1 MTFSKKMS
9 DTIAAI
15 ATAHGVGS
23 ISIVRLSG
31 ERALEFALKLSH
43 KTKLTPR
50 HATFT
55 KLFNQN
61 NEIIDEAIMIYFK
74 APYSFTGED
83 IVEFQTHG
91 GFSVSEVLLEEL
103 VSLGAR
109 LALAGEFSKRACLN
123 GKMTPLKALNIQD
136 LILSKSALAAKIIAR
151 NMQGN
156 LGELLEKIRT
166 DLVKTLAFV
175 ETSIDYADDD
185 LPSDL
190 LEQISTMCEE
200 NSKILKEIY
209 TLSQSK
215 KGLIEGFKIAIVG
228 KPNVGKS
235 SLLNALL
242 SYERA
247 IVSDIAGTTRDTI
260 EENFKLGTHLLRIID
275 TAGIRESKDVIEQI
289 GVALSKKSLEDADI
303 ILAVF
308 DASRVQDKEDEKI
321 FDLLANTD
329 KKIFWILNKSDLEN
343 VFKNTQNKNFIKLSA
358 QKDITLLKEEL
369 QNYLNSFDSEGI
381 MVSSL
386 DLINACKI
394 SSEAIFRAKGLLE
407 ESSLELFAFELNL
420 AINELARFTKDF
432 QRDEIL
438 DEMFGNFCLGK

>member
-1 MTFSKKMS
+1 MS

-156 LGELLEKIRT
+156 LGKLLEKIRT

-242 SYERA
+242 SYARA

-260 EENFKLGTHLLRIID
+260 EESFKLGTHLLRIID

>member
-1 MTFSKKMS
+1 MS

-43 KTKLTPR
+43 KTKLIPR

-74 APYSFTGED
+74 TPYSFTGED

-175 ETSIDYADDD
+175 ETSVDYADDD

-260 EENFKLGTHLLRIID
+260 EESFKLGTHLLRIID
-275 TAGIRESKDVIEQI
+275 TAGIRESKDTIEQI

-308 DASRVQDKEDEKI
+308 DASRVQDKEDGKI
-321 FDLLANTD
+321 FELLANTD

>member
-1 MTFSKKMS
+1 MS

-260 EENFKLGTHLLRIID
+260 EESFKLGTHLLRIID

-289 GVALSKKSLEDADI
+289 GVALSKKSLEYADI

-308 DASRVQDKEDEKI
+308 DASRVQDKEDGKI
-321 FDLLANTD
+321 FELLANTD

>member
-1 MTFSKKMS
+1 MS

-43 KTKLTPR
+43 KTKLIPR

-74 APYSFTGED
+74 TPYSFTGED

-260 EENFKLGTHLLRIID
+260 EESFKLGTHLLRIID
-275 TAGIRESKDVIEQI
+275 TAGIRESKDAIEQI

-321 FDLLANTD
+321 FELLANTD

>member
-1 MTFSKKMS
+1 MS

-43 KTKLTPR
+43 KTKLIPR

-136 LILSKSALAAKIIAR
+136 LIFSKSALAAKIIAR

-260 EENFKLGTHLLRIID
+260 EESFKLGTHLLRIID
-275 TAGIRESKDVIEQI
+275 TAGIRESKDIIEQI

>member
-1 MTFSKKMS
+1 MS

-260 EENFKLGTHLLRIID
+260 EESFKLGTHLLRIID

-289 GVALSKKSLEDADI
+289 GVALSKKNLEDADI

>member
-1 MTFSKKMS
+1 MS

-275 TAGIRESKDVIEQI
+275 TAGIRESKDVIERI

-407 ESSLELFAFELNL
+407 ESSLEFFAFELNL

>member
-1 MTFSKKMS
+1 MS

-151 NMQGN
+151 NIQGN

-407 ESSLELFAFELNL
+407 ESSLEFFAFELNL

>member
-1 MTFSKKMS
+1 MS

-260 EENFKLGTHLLRIID
+260 EESFKLGTHLLRIID

-289 GVALSKKSLEDADI
+289 GVTLSKKSLEDADI

-308 DASRVQDKEDEKI
+308 DASRVQDKEDGKI
-321 FDLLANTD
+321 FELLANTD

>member
-1 MTFSKKMS
+1 MS

-260 EENFKLGTHLLRIID
+260 EESFKLGTHLLRIID

-308 DASRVQDKEDEKI
+308 DASRVQDKEDGKI
-321 FDLLANTD
+321 FELLANTD

-420 AINELARFTKDF
+420 AINELARFAKDF

>member
-1 MTFSKKMS
+1 MS

-74 APYSFTGED
+74 AHYSFTGED

-260 EENFKLGTHLLRIID
+260 EESFKLGTHLLRIID

-369 QNYLNSFDSEGI
+369 QNYFNSFDSEGI

>member
-1 MTFSKKMS
+1 MS

-190 LEQISTMCEE
+190 LEQISTICEE

-260 EENFKLGTHLLRIID
+260 EESFKLGTHLLRIID

>member
-1 MTFSKKMS
+1 MS

-23 ISIVRLSG
+23 ISVVRLSG

-260 EENFKLGTHLLRIID
+260 EESFKLGTHLLRIID

-369 QNYLNSFDSEGI
+369 QNYFNSFDSEGI

>member
-1 MTFSKKMS
+1 MS

-103 VSLGAR
+103 VGLGAR

-260 EENFKLGTHLLRIID
+260 EESFKLGTHLLRIID
-275 TAGIRESKDVIEQI
+275 TAGIRESKDAIEQI

-358 QKDITLLKEEL
+358 QKDIILLKEEL
-369 QNYLNSFDSEGI
+369 QNYFNSFDSEGI

>member
-1 MTFSKKMS
+1 MS

-61 NEIIDEAIMIYFK
+61 NEIIDEAILIYFK

-200 NSKILKEIY
+200 DSKILKEIY

-260 EENFKLGTHLLRIID
+260 EESFKLGTHLLRIID
-275 TAGIRESKDVIEQI
+275 TAGIRESKDAIEQI

-308 DASRVQDKEDEKI
+308 DASREEDKEDGKI
-321 FDLLANTD
+321 FELLVNTD

-358 QKDITLLKEEL
+358 QKDITLLKKEL

>member
-1 MTFSKKMS
+1 MS

-43 KTKLTPR
+43 KTKLIPR

-61 NEIIDEAIMIYFK
+61 NEIIDEAIVIYFK
-74 APYSFTGED
+74 TPYSFTGED

-260 EENFKLGTHLLRIID
+260 EESFKLGTHLLRIID
-275 TAGIRESKDVIEQI
+275 TAGIRESKDAIEQI

-308 DASRVQDKEDEKI
+308 DASRVQDKEDGKI
-321 FDLLANTD
+321 FELLANTD

>member
-1 MTFSKKMS
+1 MS

-289 GVALSKKSLEDADI
+289 GIALSKKSLEDADI

-407 ESSLELFAFELNL
+407 ESSLEFFAFELNL

>member
-1 MTFSKKMS
+1 MS

-83 IVEFQTHG
+83 IVEFQIHG

-260 EENFKLGTHLLRIID
+260 EESFKLGTHLLRIID

-369 QNYLNSFDSEGI
+369 QDYLNSFDSEGI

>member
-1 MTFSKKMS
+1 MS

-407 ESSLELFAFELNL
+407 ESSLEFVAFELNL

>member
-1 MTFSKKMS
+1 MS

-260 EENFKLGTHLLRIID
+260 EESFKLGTHLLRIID

-369 QNYLNSFDSEGI
+369 QNYFNSFDSEGI

-394 SSEAIFRAKGLLE
+394 LSEAIFRAKGLLE

>member
-1 MTFSKKMS
+1 MS

-83 IVEFQTHG
+83 IIEFQTHG

-260 EENFKLGTHLLRIID
+260 EESFKLGTHLLRIID
-275 TAGIRESKDVIEQI
+275 TAGIRESKDAIEQI

-308 DASRVQDKEDEKI
+308 DASRVRDKEDGKI

-358 QKDITLLKEEL
+358 QKDIALLKEEL

-394 SSEAIFRAKGLLE
+394 SSEAIFRAKELLE

>member
-1 MTFSKKMS
+1 MS

-31 ERALEFALKLSH
+31 ERALEFALRFSR

-91 GFSVSEVLLEEL
+91 GFSVSEVLLEEF

-136 LILSKSALAAKIIAR
+136 LIFSKSALAAKIIAR

-190 LEQISTMCEE
+190 LEKISTMCEE

-215 KGLIEGFKIAIVG
+215 KGLIEGFKIAIIG

-260 EENFKLGTHLLRIID
+260 EESFKLGTHLLRIID
-275 TAGIRESKDVIEQI
+275 TAGIRESKDTIEQI

-321 FDLLANTD
+321 FELLANTD

-343 VFKNTQNKNFIKLSA
+343 VFKNTRNKNFIKLSA
-358 QKDITLLKEEL
+358 QKDIALLKEEL

-394 SSEAIFRAKGLLE
+394 SSEAIFRAKELLE

>member
-1 MTFSKKMS
+1 MS

-50 HATFT
+50 HAIFT

-83 IVEFQTHG
+83 IVEFQIHG

-260 EENFKLGTHLLRIID
+260 EESFKLGTHLLRIID

>member
-1 MTFSKKMS
+1 MS

-247 IVSDIAGTTRDTI
+247 IVSDIAGTTRDAI
-260 EENFKLGTHLLRIID
+260 EESFKLGTHLLRIID
-275 TAGIRESKDVIEQI
+275 TAGIRESKDAIEQI

>member
-1 MTFSKKMS
+1 MS

-83 IVEFQTHG
+83 IVEFQIHG

-260 EENFKLGTHLLRIID
+260 EESFKLGTHLLRIID

-420 AINELARFTKDF
+420 AINELARFPKDF

>member
-1 MTFSKKMS
+1 MS

-136 LILSKSALAAKIIAR
+136 LILSKSALAAKITAR

-260 EENFKLGTHLLRIID
+260 EESFKLGTHLLRIID
-275 TAGIRESKDVIEQI
+275 TAGIRESKDAIEQI

-308 DASRVQDKEDEKI
+308 DASREEDKEDGKI
-321 FDLLANTD
+321 FELLANTD

>member
-1 MTFSKKMS
+1 MS

-209 TLSQSK
+209 ILSQSK

-260 EENFKLGTHLLRIID
+260 EESFKLGTHLLRIID
-275 TAGIRESKDVIEQI
+275 TAGIRESKDAIEQI

>member
-1 MTFSKKMS
+1 MS

-209 TLSQSK
+209 TLSQSR

-260 EENFKLGTHLLRIID
+260 EESFKLGTHLLRIID

-386 DLINACKI
+386 NLINACKI

>member
-1 MTFSKKMS
+1 MS

-31 ERALEFALKLSH
+31 ERALEFALKFSH

-260 EENFKLGTHLLRIID
+260 EESFKLGTHLLRIID
-275 TAGIRESKDVIEQI
+275 TAGIRESKDAIEQI

>member
-1 MTFSKKMS
+1 MS

-190 LEQISTMCEE
+190 LEQISIMCEE

-407 ESSLELFAFELNL
+407 ESSLEFFAFELNL

>member
-1 MTFSKKMS
+1 MS

-156 LGELLEKIRT
+156 LGKLLEKIRT

-260 EENFKLGTHLLRIID
+260 EESFKLGTHLLRIID

-369 QNYLNSFDSEGI
+369 QNYFNSFDSEGI

-407 ESSLELFAFELNL
+407 ESSLELFAFEFNL

>member
-1 MTFSKKMS
+1 MS

-260 EENFKLGTHLLRIID
+260 EESFKLGTHLLRIID

-308 DASRVQDKEDEKI
+308 DASRVQDKEDGKI
-321 FDLLANTD
+321 FELLANTD

-394 SSEAIFRAKGLLE
+394 SSEVIFRAKGLLE

>member
-1 MTFSKKMS
+1 MS

-209 TLSQSK
+209 TLSQSR

-260 EENFKLGTHLLRIID
+260 EESFKLGTHLLRIID
-275 TAGIRESKDVIEQI
+275 TAGIRESKDTIEQI

>member
-1 MTFSKKMS
+1 MS

-190 LEQISTMCEE
+190 LKQISTMCEE

-209 TLSQSK
+209 TLSQSR

-260 EENFKLGTHLLRIID
+260 EESFKLGTHLLRIID

-386 DLINACKI
+386 NLINACKI

>member
-1 MTFSKKMS
+1 MS

-289 GVALSKKSLEDADI
+289 GVTLSKKSLEDADI

>member
-1 MTFSKKMS
+1 MS

-260 EENFKLGTHLLRIID
+260 EESFKLGTHLLRIID

-321 FDLLANTD
+321 FDLLANTN

>member
-1 MTFSKKMS
+1 MS

-123 GKMTPLKALNIQD
+123 GKITPLKALNIQD

-260 EENFKLGTHLLRIID
+260 EESFKLGTHLLRIID
-275 TAGIRESKDVIEQI
+275 TAGIRESKDAIEQI

>member
-1 MTFSKKMS
+1 MS

-190 LEQISTMCEE
+190 LEKISTMCEE

-215 KGLIEGFKIAIVG
+215 KGLIEGFKIAIIG

-260 EENFKLGTHLLRIID
+260 EESFKLGTHLLRIID
-275 TAGIRESKDVIEQI
+275 TAGIRESKDTIEQI

-321 FDLLANTD
+321 FELLANTD

-343 VFKNTQNKNFIKLSA
+343 VFKNTRNKNFIKLSA
-358 QKDITLLKEEL
+358 QKDIALLKEEL

>member
-1 MTFSKKMS
+1 MS

-91 GFSVSEVLLEEL
+91 GFSVSEALLEEL

-109 LALAGEFSKRACLN
+109 FALAGEFSKRACLN

-260 EENFKLGTHLLRIID
+260 EESFKLGTHLLRIID

-321 FDLLANTD
+321 FDLLANAD

-420 AINELARFTKDF
+420 VINELARFTKDF

>member
-1 MTFSKKMS
+1 MS

-151 NMQGN
+151 NIQGN
-156 LGELLEKIRT
+156 LGKLLEKIRT

-260 EENFKLGTHLLRIID
+260 EESFKLGTHLLRIID

-369 QNYLNSFDSEGI
+369 QNYFNSFDSEGI
-381 MVSSL
+381 IVSSL